1 MLKRKQETNGYRIFE
16 KKTMA
21 FLSLQETVPTQSGQ
35 RQFKVLST
43 ESLNGYSKVAQYAT
57 HFVRCVDIAKI
68 QLMCGF
74 DTFTYFTLFEN
85 VTSPYYLGNAA
96 KLLPAEGLIFF
107 MELEAGFFKVLDGY
121 SVAATHFM
129 WTMLAT
135 ACEMR
140 QKSDQETV
148 YPAEFLSVFK
158 KNAHERSVLEPID
171 KLPQQWRYKDNTP
184 VRTARFVISFKF
196 SVTRPGHL
204 VMLPIMAV
212 TDTPKMNCDYYLEGT
227 NQKQM
232 ELLSNKFRWN
242 SRTKDMTFS
251 TNDIMEIVKNSGVQ
265 AHLCHKTGEVF
276 DDIEDTDD
284 ETTSTYHAAAQIIA
298 EVKDNADLPKYVATE
313 AEIADVQS
321 AAIESNMWYLF
332 FRSKFYDGATHL
344 RSAFIED
351 SPDVDRPELYWITKS
366 ADKTLLEAI
375 FKLTLVYMKLPELI
389 ENLGKNGLTL
399 ESCSS
404 SPSSPPMCPSS
415 PIPVE
420 PEPHSPASPP
430 PALFDDIEPESPP
443 ENEVIYI
450 MIDHDS
456 KNNVFIPVRQIR
468 GPVELSD
475 FAYDHE
481 YYLRFPDMGDGLD
494 FFAKYQNKPL
504 ERAEIEAD
512 LKCMYVCPGGLQELP
527 KIDDYVDISDDEDQQ
542 SSDDS
547 GSEFEKEH
555 SPKPVFAIN
564 FIQCQKQGRHNS
576 QNEACLQISDSFDLP
591 SRSQADWV
599 CSGIFEDL
607 NIGKQLYNHMKS
619 WNHISIDAFKRQLN
633 RVSDGKVTFI
643 GRSGENFIVPKNG
656 GFSGMKRIY
665 RSVQHYQENQASSS
679 VDDAI
684 VGAVLEVASR
694 KRTDRCSDTTP
705 VSQPKRARGR
715 RMTEIE
721 RLRAD
726 AVAFKL
732 VPQ

>member
-1 MLKRKQETNGYRIFE
+1 
-16 KKTMA
+16 MA
-21 FLSLQETVPTQSGQ
+21 FLSLQETVITQSGQ

-57 HFVRCVDIAKI
+57 HFVRCDDIAKI

-96 KLLPAEGLIFF
+96 KLMPAEGLIFF
-107 MELEAGFFKVLDGY
+107 MEVEPGFFKTLNGY
-121 SVAATHFM
+121 SDAATHFM
-129 WTMLAT
+129 WTMLST

-171 KLPQQWRYKDNTP
+171 KLPQEWKFKANTP

-196 SVTRPGHL
+196 SVTRPGNL

-212 TDTPKMNCDYYLEGT
+212 TDVPKMNCDYYLEGT

-232 ELLSNKFRWN
+232 ELLSNKLRWN

-313 AEIADVQS
+313 AEIADVQK

-332 FRSKFYDGATHL
+332 FRTKFYDGATHL

-399 ESCSS
+399 ESCSFS
-404 SPSSPPMCPSS
+404 PSS

-430 PALFDDIEPESPP
+430 PALFDDLEPESPP

-494 FFAKYQNKPL
+494 FYNKHYGKAMA
-504 ERAEIEAD
+504 RFQIEED

-527 KIDDYVDISDDEDQQ
+527 KIDE
-542 SSDDS
+542 
-547 GSEFEKEH
+547 
-555 SPKPVFAIN
+555 
-564 FIQCQKQGRHNS
+564 
-576 QNEACLQISDSFDLP
+576 LSDS
-591 SRSQADWV
+591 
-599 CSGIFEDL
+599 E
-607 NIGKQLYNHMKS
+607 
-619 WNHISIDAFKRQLN
+619 
-633 RVSDGKVTFI
+633 
-643 GRSGENFIVPKNG
+643 E
-656 GFSGMKRIY
+656 
-665 RSVQHYQENQASSS
+665 S
-679 VDDAI
+679 VDDSI
-684 VGAVLEVASR
+684 VKAVLEVASR